1 MCSTYSASFLTQSKN
16 WYNLEK
22 DIHICTL
29 AFSND
34 QKWPYNTLRENNS
47 LCLIV
52 AVSSMSGSTY
62 THCSVLTE
70 TECLKRHDTLNRFWQ
85 FAAILRWQKVDCSR
99 YALICTYMEKK
110 SLYFTSKS
118 TWCDFT
124 FRWLQSKIKWCS
136 VSLLFFKFT
145 LILYVLFTNTVKNAV
160 WPSQCLICECLSP
173 SLF

>member
-1 MCSTYSASFLTQSKN
+1 MYGCHATVQLRSCKMWLTFMSERKFKMKKGYLDMCSTYSASFLTQSKN

-52 AVSSMSGSTY
+52 AVPSMSGSTY

-110 SLYFTSKS
+110 
-118 TWCDFT
+118 
-124 FRWLQSKIKWCS
+124 
-136 VSLLFFKFT
+136 FT
-145 LILYVLFTNTVKNAV
+145 LLHIEIHLV
-160 WPSQCLICECLSP
+160 W
-173 SLF
+173 FYF